1 MSKTGAELLIESLI
15 SAGIKD
21 LFTLSG
27 NQILSLY
34 DASIGRDIDLIHTR
48 HEAAAVHMAD
58 GWGRLTEQ
66 PGVALLTAGPGHC
79 NAISAL
85 YGALMAE
92 SPMVLLSGHA
102 PHAQIGSGAFQE
114 VDQVATAKPVTKAAW
129 LVEDPNHLDEAITTA
144 LSLACEGRP
153 GPVHLSLPADVLEA
167 TVSPQSLQGTD
178 KNAASIGVASA
189 SDVDDILRQLTEAT
203 HPLILAGPAMGR
215 PLRWTAVERLSEAT
229 GIPAL
234 PMESPRGVND
244 PWLHQA
250 TNCLSK
256 ADLVLL
262 VGKKLD
268 FSLRFGQ
275 PPFFSEECRFI
286 QIDADASQLRPEKLV
301 VLTIHAEPTG
311 IVRQLTTAAQ
321 AFEDSQRKRHHDSW
335 QAEVRAAQKATPPE
349 WEQIRG
355 SVDQPIHP
363 LRVCEAL
370 QPFLD
375 DDAVFVS
382 DGGEF
387 GQWVQAG
394 LEAQQR
400 LINGP
405 AGSIGSSI
413 PMGLAAKLAHPQRPV
428 FVFLGDGTF
437 GYHAMELDT
446 ALRYHLPIIA
456 VVGNDARWN
465 AEHQLQIQ
473 NYGEGRTVG
482 CELLPSRYDKVIE
495 ALGGHGEFV
504 EHPDDLTPAVARALA
519 SGLPACINI
528 AIESVSAP
536 TFRSSSSLVH

>member
-15 SAGIKD
+15 DAGIQH
-21 LFTLSG
+21 LFSLSG

-34 DASIGRDIDLIHTR
+34 DASIGRDINLIHTR

-92 SPMVLLSGHA
+92 SPVVLLSGHS

-114 VDQVATAKPVTKAAW
+114 IDQVATAKPVTKAAW
-129 LVEDPNHLDEAITTA
+129 LVEAANHLDDAIATA

-153 GPVHLSLPADVLEA
+153 GPVHLSLPSDVLEA
-167 TVSPQSLQGTD
+167 AVSPQPPRGTD
-178 KNAASIGVASA
+178 KDKTSTDIPPT
-189 SDVDDILRQLTEAT
+189 SDVDDILHQLTEAKY
-203 HPLILAGPAMGR
+203 PLILAGPAMGR
-215 PLRWTAVERLSEAT
+215 PLRWKEVEQLSEAT

-262 VGKKLD
+262 AGKKLD

-286 QIDADASQLRPEKLV
+286 QIDADPSQLRPENPAV
-301 VLTIHAEPTG
+301 QTIHAEPTDT
-311 IVRQLTTAAQ
+311 VRQLTAAAQ
-321 AFEDSQRKRHHDSW
+321 ALDDLQKEEQHDSW
-335 QAEVRAAQKATPPE
+335 WAEVTAARKATPAE
-349 WEQIRG
+349 WEGLRL
-355 SVDQPIHP
+355 SAEQPIHP
-363 LRVCEAL
+363 LRICEAF

-375 DDAVFVS
+375 DGAVFVS

-394 LEAQQR
+394 LEAEHR

-405 AGSIGSSI
+405 AGSIGSAI
-413 PMGLAAKLAHPQRPV
+413 PMGLAAKLAHPQRPI

-437 GYHAMELDT
+437 GYHAMEFDT
-446 ALRYHLPIIA
+446 ALRYNLPIIA

-473 NYGEGRTVG
+473 NYGEERTVG
-482 CELLPSRYDKVIE
+482 CDLLPSRYDKMIE
-495 ALGGHGEFV
+495 ALGGHGAFV
-504 EHPDDLTPAVARALA
+504 QQPDDLAPAVERALA

-536 TFRSSSSLVH
+536 TFR